1 MGGPAHDLDVRRI
14 RFSPESFNPAGASK
28 LLSSSHGLVC
38 LPRVL
43 SYAFVV
49 CPFVRFRESAMTKIL
64 RLVGRAILDAVA
76 YAGQVGFL
84 AVETVKS
91 PFLGKIRPNLLG
103 QQLVRIGFGSQF
115 VVVVTGAFTG
125 AVFAAQSYYTFS
137 TVGLETAVGSVVSIA
152 LCRELG
158 PVLTGLMVTGRV
170 GAAMAAEIGTMKVT
184 EQIDA
189 LRSLGVHPVDY
200 LVFPRFFGMVIS
212 MPLLIAE
219 SIGFG
224 IIASYLVTVK
234 GLGVPGAFYM
244 NHVRNFTAPE
254 DIGIGMIKGFFF
266 AIIIV
271 LVSCQNG
278 LSVRNGAVDVGRNTT
293 ASVVTA
299 SLLILIA
306 NFFLTV
312 LLNHF
317 FPIRLT

>member
-1 MGGPAHDLDVRRI
+1 MTNIISLLGRI
-14 RFSPESFNPAGASK
+14 
-28 LLSSSHGLVC
+28 V
-38 LPRVL
+38 
-43 SYAFVV
+43 
-49 CPFVRFRESAMTKIL
+49 
-64 RLVGRAILDAVA
+64 LDAIR
-76 YAGQVGFL
+76 YAGQVGGL
-84 AVETVKS
+84 AAETAKS
-91 PFLGKIRPNLLG
+91 PIVGKIRHHLIG

-137 TVGLETAVGSVVSIA
+137 GVGLETAVGSVVSIA
-152 LCRELG
+152 LCRELA

-189 LRSLGVHPVDY
+189 LRGLGVHPVDY
-200 LVFPRFFGMVIS
+200 LVFPRFFGMIVS

-224 IIASYLVTVK
+224 LLASYVVTVI
-234 GLGVPGAFYM
+234 GFDVPGAWYM
-244 NHVRNFTAPE
+244 NHVRTFTAPE

-278 LSVRNGAVDVGRNTT
+278 LSVRSGAVDVGRNTT
-293 ASVVTA
+293 ASVVTS

-306 NFFLTV
+306 NFFLSI
-312 LLNHF
+312 LLNYF
-317 FPIRLT
+317 FPIMLT